1 MKDIN
6 KIKNTIAKLN
16 RKCEKNHISL
26 LSVLESMNI
35 SILKFL
41 TALGLDTNLLNEELN
56 NYLIILFNNLDTRI
70 SINPNMEDV
79 GQEDIEIYSNNI
91 NTIFH
96 FTKNRLT
103 YNQSKK
109 REDDLFIYLEEESI
123 INDGTNQ
130 IRYYLETTTEKEKT
144 KTRILTQKYPL
155 KHMKI
160 KVDYQTLE
168 KSGAYEFT
176 INDDMLHSDLVYI
189 LKCLN
194 NSNFIQAFSILDR
207 YPCGIKIIDEAKQI
221 E

>member
-16 RKCEKNHISL
+16 CKCEKDHISL
-26 LSVLESMNI
+26 LSVLESMDI
-35 SILKFL
+35 STLKFL

-109 REDDLFIYLEEESI
+109 RKDDLFIYLEEESI

-194 NSNFIQAFSILDR
+194 NGNFIQGFSILDR